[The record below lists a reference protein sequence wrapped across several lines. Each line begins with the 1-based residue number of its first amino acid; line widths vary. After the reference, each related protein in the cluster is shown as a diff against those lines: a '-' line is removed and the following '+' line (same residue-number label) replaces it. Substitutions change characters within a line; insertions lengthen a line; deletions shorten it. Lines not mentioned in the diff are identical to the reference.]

1 MKFNKAMI
9 IAALCAV
16 TTGAVYAK
24 LPTPQ
29 LTDEQKAKAE
39 ETKAKATEAAKIE
52 GELLAKS
59 QDRVADHYIKAQKA
73 KGVTVKPSPIA
84 VAAAP
89 APATAPAPAPKVEA
103 KK

>member
-39 ETKAKATEAAKIE
+39 KPRQKRPKRRKKTVNCLRSRRTASPTTILKRRKPKA
-52 GELLAKS
+52 
-59 QDRVADHYIKAQKA
+59 
-73 KGVTVKPSPIA
+73 
-84 VAAAP
+84 
-89 APATAPAPAPKVEA
+89 
-103 KK
+103 

>member
-29 LTDEQKAKAE
+29 LNDEQKAKAE
-39 ETKAKATEAAKIE
+39 EAA
-52 GELLAKS
+52 
-59 QDRVADHYIKAQKA
+59 R
-73 KGVTVKPSPIA
+73 A
-84 VAAAP
+84 VAADLAR
-89 APATAPAPAPKVEA
+89 AG
-103 KK
+103 